1 MTLHWSRM
9 DGCWLTNKCDVL
21 PWYFVSTLR
30 GWSLVHLCPPQATTY
45 YLWPGTLDTVQ
56 KLKLTLA
63 ELLQTFPG
71 VCFNISVIFDVGTNE
86 WIIAMIWNWQQHAMM
101 SRCVMLW
108 VSTGVVRRIW
118 RMDGEHTGRSG
129 DTAWAGMSVS
139 WDQWTLQ
146 HLRTLHT
153 VMWPISSVNQSGM
166 KLYDIFDCALQIYS
180 NLCRTVKWHVIC
192 YATKNSTTCSS
203 VSNFQPKVV
212 FHVFCCLLGLFTDV
226 DELCNDADESVKSH
240 PHQSWTFS
248 QVQVCLQQKE
258 NSVVC
263 FISKYFV

>member
-1 MTLHWSRM
+1 MNELQQWFEIDNSMQWWVAVWCYEFLPVLWGAYGGWMESTRGGAVTL
-9 DGCWLTNKCDVL
+9 
-21 PWYFVSTLR
+21 PE
-30 GWSLVHLCPPQATTY
+30 
-45 YLWPGTLDTVQ
+45 
-56 KLKLTLA
+56 LA
-63 ELLQTFPG
+63 CQYPEING
-71 VCFNISVIFDVGTNE
+71 HYNISGHCTPWCDPLCIT
-86 WIIAMIWNWQQHAMM
+86 
-101 SRCVMLW
+101 
-108 VSTGVVRRIW
+108 
-118 RMDGEHTGRSG
+118 
-129 DTAWAGMSVS
+129 
-139 WDQWTLQ
+139 
-146 HLRTLHT
+146 
-153 VMWPISSVNQSGM
+153 SVNQSGM

-226 DELCNDADESVKSH
+226 ELCNDADESVKSH